1 MSEEELYRKARKK
14 DAHWYTLALLII
26 VIGFFSTDEI
36 FNGTSI
42 ISIIVLGFWAM
53 GVARMGKLYS
63 ELLDEAEP
71 VVKRLMSDGYTEH
84 DAMIKTGIDKFYYKP
99 FWSIR

>member
-1 MSEEELYRKARKK
+1 MSEKDLYRKARKK

-42 ISIIVLGFWAM
+42 ISFSILGLWSM
-53 GVARMGKLYS
+53 GIARMGKLYTEILS
-63 ELLDEAEP
+63 EAEP
-71 VVKRLMSDGYTEH
+71 VVKRLMSEGFTEH
-84 DAMIKTGIDKFYYKP
+84 DAMVKVGIDKFYYKP
-99 FWSIR
+99 FWAIR